1 MYEQLLDEADGAEK
15 ENGVDRVDWI
25 EWADKVDKVAQLD
38 VSDN

>member
-25 EWADKVDKVAQLD
+25 E
-38 VSDN
+38 